1 MGTAKTKYEKLFAVY
16 EDLTTAIA
24 DIQEP
29 VVSSLC
35 SSWQASKSAYEQALK
50 AGIGKSQIAS
60 GLEQGL
66 RELPMLLREVENGK
80 RAQVSTILHSSV
92 ARNFPE
98 FFRQDASLLAAIIE
112 RSKIRNAR
120 EYYAV
125 RHRIDELEGDTDTF
139 DECNLLYKLVDQ
151 FDS

>member
-1 MGTAKTKYEKLFAVY
+1 MGTANTKYEKLFAVY
-16 EDLTTAIA
+16 EDLITAIA
-24 DIQEP
+24 DIRDP
-29 VVSSLC
+29 VISSLC
-35 SSWQASKSAYEQALK
+35 SSWKSSKSAYEQALK
-50 AGIGKSQIAS
+50 AGVRKSQIAS

-80 RAQVSTILHSSV
+80 RAQVSKILHSSV

-125 RHRIDELEGDTDTF
+125 RHRIDELEGDTGTL

>member
-1 MGTAKTKYEKLFAVY
+1 MKKFAVY
-16 EDLTTAIA
+16 EDFITAIA
-24 DIQEP
+24 GIQDP
-29 VVSSLC
+29 FVSSFC
-35 SSWQASKSAYEQALK
+35 SSWKSSKSTLEQALT
-50 AGIGKSQIAS
+50 AGVRKSQIAS

-66 RELPMLLREVENGK
+66 RELPMLLRVVESGK
-80 RAQVSTILHSSV
+80 RAQVSQHLHSSV

-98 FFRQDASLLAAIIE
+98 FFRQDASLLAAIIA

-125 RHRIDELEGDTDTF
+125 RHRIDELEGGTGTL
-139 DECNLLYKLVDQ
+139 DECNVLYKLVDQ